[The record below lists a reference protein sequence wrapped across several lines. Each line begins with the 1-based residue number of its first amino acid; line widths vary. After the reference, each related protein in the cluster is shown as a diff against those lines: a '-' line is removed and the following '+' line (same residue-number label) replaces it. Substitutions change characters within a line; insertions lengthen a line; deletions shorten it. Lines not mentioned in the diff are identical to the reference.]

1 MVFLQSVIDSPQNQE
16 NINKVFDRDTR
27 ACLSEVTTSKM
38 IVFLVKSDQAGL
50 RDLLNWGV
58 VKGMM
63 PDDSIPGFFFL
74 IFTPLSNIKEF
85 TQVQRANREIDL
97 VHPNPLDRD
106 GPGTNPTDPSYEA
119 VQHMMGNL
127 SMNIQHEDKYFHKDY
142 RANWNVNHD
151 IILQLQKMTHSQ
163 KGHHQTVQEIATRI
177 SHTRY
182 SHIPQVWK
190 RESNIFIRIDS
201 SFWDNSSTS
210 SQNMKSS

>member
-1 MVFLQSVIDSPQNQE
+1 
-16 NINKVFDRDTR
+16 
-27 ACLSEVTTSKM
+27 M
-38 IVFLVKSDQAGL
+38 IVFLVKSDQGRL
-50 RDLLNWGV
+50 RDLLNWDAV
-58 VKGMM
+58 NNMM

-97 VHPNPLDRD
+97 VHPHPLDHD
-106 GPGTNPTDPSYEA
+106 GPGVNPLDPSYEA

-142 RANWNVNHD
+142 RANWNINHD

-163 KGHHQTVQEIATRI
+163 KGHHQTVQQIATRI

-182 SHIPQVWK
+182 SQIPQVLK
-190 RESNIFIRIDS
+190 NEKQNAYDFF
-201 SFWDNSSTS
+201 SF
-210 SQNMKSS
+210 